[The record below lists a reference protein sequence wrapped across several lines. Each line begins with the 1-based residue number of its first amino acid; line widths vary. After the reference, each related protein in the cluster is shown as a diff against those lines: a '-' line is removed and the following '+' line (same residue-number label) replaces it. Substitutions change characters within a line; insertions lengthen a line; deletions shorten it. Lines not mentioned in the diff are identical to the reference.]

1 MPCRNFCMLILIEF
15 ALLLPVSAAEPPWR
29 KAGACLTP
37 KGDPCRTLIYIDY
50 DGWNWNDRSD
60 NRYTEAV
67 RSDGASMLR
76 LFHKALNADSIPSQH
91 FDRARLIF
99 PAKRETLE
107 VEHSVKQW
115 RRLPGLWWF
124 YGSWAFEP
132 DCRKRA
138 ESAGQGSRQTG
149 NHPIIAG
156 YKSIEYLYG
165 GPRYTATQ
173 RVAFAPELG
182 CTVVEMTTSITNDV
196 GRVIGEAHFTLE
208 SATLAEPDGATFAIP
223 KEYRE
228 APQETYT
235 RGTNPRLWPYIP
247 LDSFPGCR
255 GTGFNPEGVSTKFK
269 SDPR

>member
-1 MPCRNFCMLILIEF
+1 MPSRNFCLSL
-15 ALLLPVSAAEPPWR
+15 LSLLPWLPVNAVEPPWR
-29 KAGACLTP
+29 KPGACLTP

-50 DGWNWNDRSD
+50 GGWNGNDRSD
-60 NRYTEAV
+60 SRYTEAV

-76 LFHKALNADSIPSQH
+76 LFHKALNADSIPSQY

-99 PAKRETLE
+99 PTKRETFE

-124 YGSWAFEP
+124 YGGWTFEP

-149 NHPIIAG
+149 NHPTIGG

-165 GPRYTATQ
+165 GAKYGVTQ

-182 CTVVEMTTSITNDV
+182 CTVVEMTTSITNGF
-196 GRVIGEAHFTLE
+196 GRITSEAHFRLE

-223 KEYRE
+223 KEYAE

-235 RGTNPRLWPYIP
+235 RGSSTPWHYIP

-255 GTGFNPEGVSTKFK
+255 GTAFNPEGVSTKFK